1 MTSPTLLLI
10 AIVVLTGTGGEMAA
24 SHVMKQVGQLEHITF
39 DNIVCLLRR
48 TLRLPMMWI
57 SVGLMA
63 AAFFAFLAVLS
74 RADVSFVVPA
84 TASNYIVGALGA
96 KLLLGERVTAMRW
109 AGVLLVGAGVA
120 LTCIG

>member
-48 TLRLPMMWI
+48 TLRLPMM
-57 SVGLMA
+57 
-63 AAFFAFLAVLS
+63 
-74 RADVSFVVPA
+74 
-84 TASNYIVGALGA
+84 
-96 KLLLGERVTAMRW
+96 
-109 AGVLLVGAGVA
+109 
-120 LTCIG
+120 